1 MGKYQSG
8 QMGQTVNLLAYAFG
22 GSNPSLPTPIKKNV
36 SSSTAAHFFLLSPP
50 LFRAEHKIAG
60 DGLSSVLADE
70 VLAEHL
76 YAVGR
81 GRLRDENDG
90 ESLPVST
97 PTVLFVGWK
106 CLVVLAE

>member
-1 MGKYQSG
+1 
-8 QMGQTVNLLAYAFG
+8 MGQTVNLLAYAFG
-22 GSNPSLPTPIKKNV
+22 GSNPSLPTQKKNV
-36 SSSTAAHFFLLSPP
+36 SSSTVTHSFLLSPP

-81 GRLRDENDG
+81 GRLCDENNG

-106 CLVVLAE
+106 CPVVLAE

>member
-1 MGKYQSG
+1 
-8 QMGQTVNLLAYAFG
+8 MGQTVNLLAYAFG

-36 SSSTAAHFFLLSPP
+36 SSSTVTHSFLAPPP

-81 GRLRDENDG
+81 GRMRDENNG
-90 ESLPVST
+90 ESFPVST

-106 CLVVLAE
+106 CPVVLAE

>member
-1 MGKYQSG
+1 MIISYS
-8 QMGQTVNLLAYAFG
+8 FFW
-22 GSNPSLPTPIKKNV
+22 LP
-36 SSSTAAHFFLLSPP
+36 PP

-81 GRLRDENDG
+81 GRLCDENNG
-90 ESLPVST
+90 ESFPVST

-106 CLVVLAE
+106 CPVVLAE

>member
-1 MGKYQSG
+1 MSVKI
-8 QMGQTVNLLAYAFG
+8 LL
-22 GSNPSLPTPIKKNV
+22 
-36 SSSTAAHFFLLSPP
+36 SSSHNLKFKSHILRYFSMRIIHIAVIPILFLLSPP

-90 ESLPVST
+90 ESFPVST

-106 CLVVLAE
+106 FPVVLAE